1 MTLVQRIQQSE
12 PGANEEDGTIIST
25 HVLYLCVCVCVLVC
39 ACVYLVAE
47 QLSRYHLL
55 LLIVLV
61 YSLL

>member
-25 HVLYLCVCVCVLVC
+25 HVLYLCVCVLVC

-47 QLSRYHLL
+47 QLSQYHLL